1 MSGKKKTHDLHEC
14 DLDGV
19 GVLEDGERDCSLLAP
34 DVDVDLEALLAPVL
48 VEVTETLLAQCGRSA
63 LGAVD
68 FEMLATG
75 DAFWI

>member
-1 MSGKKKTHDLHEC
+1 MTC
-14 DLDGV
+14 NLDGV
-19 GVLEDGERDCSLLAP
+19 GVLEDGEGDCSLLAP

-68 FEMLATG
+68 FEVLATG
-75 DAFWI
+75 DGFWI